1 MGLIYIKINVL
12 KSLVFCIRKYF
23 SVFYNFFKF
32 STVSLLT
39 HYLRT
44 LLMDT
49 LVQQTVNGLMLGSIY
64 ALIAL
69 GYTMVYGILR
79 IINFA
84 HGDVLMVGA
93 LSALSAISLL
103 QHHFPALSPYAT
115 LLLAALFAMAVC
127 AITSMAIERL
137 AYRRLRTA
145 PRLAPLIS
153 GIGVSLLLQTL
164 AMLIWSRN
172 PLMFPQLLPMTPI
185 ALTAGSGG
193 HAPAVITGTAIVT
206 LAVAVAVMA
215 GLWLLVEHSRFGR
228 AMRATAENPQVAGLM
243 GISPDRIIVLTF
255 ALGGAL
261 AAVAGIMMASNYGN
275 AGFSMG
281 FLPGIKAFTAAVL
294 GGIGNLRGAM
304 LGGLLLGLFESLGT
318 GYLGELTGCVF
329 GSNYQD
335 VFAFLVL
342 IAVLVFRP
350 SGLLGER
357 IATRA

>member
-1 MGLIYIKINVL
+1 
-12 KSLVFCIRKYF
+12 
-23 SVFYNFFKF
+23 
-32 STVSLLT
+32 
-39 HYLRT
+39 
-44 LLMDT
+44 MDT

-93 LSALSAISLL
+93 LSALSAIGVL
-103 QHHFPALSPYAT
+103 QHHFPTLSPYVT
-115 LLLAALFAMAVC
+115 LLLAALIAMAVC
-127 AITSMAIERL
+127 SLVSMSIERL
-137 AYRRLRTA
+137 AYRRLRNA

-172 PLMFPQLLPMTPI
+172 PLMFPQLLPMEPI
-185 ALTAGSGG
+185 ALTSGSAN
-193 HAPAVITGTAIVT
+193 HAPAVITGTGIAT
-206 LAVAVAVMA
+206 LAIALLVMA
-215 GLWLLVEHSRFGR
+215 GLLLLVEHSRFGR
-228 AMRATAENPQVAGLM
+228 AMRATAANPQVAGLM
-243 GISPDRIIVLTF
+243 GIDPNRIIVLTF

-318 GYLGELTGCVF
+318 GYLGELTGGTF

-335 VFAFLVL
+335 VFAFLIL

-357 IATRA
+357 VATRA

>member
-1 MGLIYIKINVL
+1 
-12 KSLVFCIRKYF
+12 
-23 SVFYNFFKF
+23 
-32 STVSLLT
+32 
-39 HYLRT
+39 
-44 LLMDT
+44 MDT

-93 LSALSAISLL
+93 LSALSAIGVL

-115 LLLAALFAMAVC
+115 LLLASPV
-127 AITSMAIERL
+127 RHG
-137 AYRRLRTA
+137 RLRHHLDGDRTSGLSPVAQCAA
-145 PRLAPLIS
+145 PGTLIS

-172 PLMFPQLLPMTPI
+172 PLMFPQLLPMAPI
-185 ALTAGSGG
+185 ALTAGSAE

-228 AMRATAENPQVAGLM
+228 AMRATAENPQIAGLM

-318 GYLGELTGCVF
+318 GYLGELTGGVF